1 MKKSVNENK
10 PQASG
15 LGLGLAA
22 LFGYSDIACLQIL
35 RDRGVITKEEYISL
49 QNRIHNKESK

>member
-1 MKKSVNENK
+1 MKRRGDMKKSFNENK

-22 LFGYSDIACLQIL
+22 LFGCSDIACLQTL
-35 RDRGVITKEEYISL
+35 RDRGVITKEE
-49 QNRIHNKESK
+49 

>member
-1 MKKSVNENK
+1 MKKSFNENK

-15 LGLGLAA
+15 LGLGLGA

-35 RDRGVITKEEYISL
+35 RDHCVITKEEYISL

>member
-1 MKKSVNENK
+1 MKKSFNENK
-10 PQASG
+10 QQASG

-22 LFGYSDIACLQIL
+22 LFGCSDIACLQTL